1 MILTLQF
8 YKVLLQEGSPLPESE
23 DIITDISSF
32 LNTATTST
40 PRLFWFTT

>member
-32 LNTATTST
+32 LNTATIT